1 MKTVTI
7 NKGIYFG
14 KEISGTF
21 ELLGEWFPDNAPV
34 DAQGDGKVFVEID
47 GKRRGVW
54 VYKSDI
60 SYDGVKVEEVKESYE
75 DMKTRINKRF
85 NVMGMMTNGIINGN
99 IRSLIISGAAGIG
112 KTYSLDKA

>member
-34 DAQGDGKVFVEID
+34 DAQGDGKVFVEMTVSVAVF
-47 GKRRGVW
+47 GF
-54 VYKSDI
+54 
-60 SYDGVKVEEVKESYE
+60 
-75 DMKTRINKRF
+75 TNQTF
-85 NVMGMMTNGIINGN
+85 HMMV
-99 IRSLIISGAAGIG
+99 
-112 KTYSLDKA
+112 

>member
-1 MKTVTI
+1 
-7 NKGIYFG
+7 
-14 KEISGTF
+14 
-21 ELLGEWFPDNAPV
+21 
-34 DAQGDGKVFVEID
+34 DGKVFVEID

-112 KTYSLDKA
+112 KTY